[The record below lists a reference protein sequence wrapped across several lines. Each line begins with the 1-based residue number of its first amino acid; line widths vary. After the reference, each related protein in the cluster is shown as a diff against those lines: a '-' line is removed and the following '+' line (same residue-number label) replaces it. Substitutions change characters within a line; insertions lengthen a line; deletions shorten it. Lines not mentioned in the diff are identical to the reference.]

1 MTVYLALLH
10 YEKEEALMKGQ
21 VHYEKR
27 GASALLSI
35 DNPPVNPLSS
45 GVRQGLFDGV
55 ARALADTEVKA
66 IVLTGLNRAFIA
78 GADISEFGA
87 AATQGAS
94 LNEVLDQMESS
105 PKPIIAAINGTAF
118 GGGLEV
124 ALCCDYRIASSTA
137 PVGLPEV
144 KLGLLPGAGG
154 TQRLPRLVGAAAAIQ
169 AIVSGDPIPAAKA
182 LDMGI
187 VDKVVE
193 TDIVE
198 SGLEFA
204 DEIIS
209 KGSPTRKIRDLVDK
223 IQADKGN
230 TELFELAAAGLDKTH
245 RGQFAPQQILKCI
258 EAAVNAADFAAGMAV
273 EGQCFAEC
281 LNHPQREALIH
292 IFFAERAANKIPGLS
307 KEVPL
312 IDVQKASIIGAGTMG
327 GGIAMCFANA
337 GIAVLIH
344 DNDPDGL
351 ERGLKV
357 IAGNYART
365 VAKGRLSQQEMD
377 RRMALIQP
385 AASMDEL
392 GDADVVIEAVYE
404 NLDLKKEIFS
414 KLDSIMKPGAL
425 LATNTS
431 GLDVDAIAAST
442 SRPEFVCGMHF
453 FSPANVMKLLEVVK
467 GEKSSPAALGTAMAL
482 GKRLGKVSVMAGNC
496 PGFIGNRMIGGYSYQ
511 ANLMILEGATPA
523 QIDKVIYDFGLAM
536 GPFAMADMV
545 GLDLGWR
552 ARKMR
557 GGSNEVTSR
566 IPDELCE
573 LGRYG
578 QKNGLGYYRYED
590 GSRLPI
596 ADSIADEVIA
606 KVSEDLGYQRKS
618 FSDEEILKRCIYPLV
633 NIGAKLLEEGHALR
647 AGDIDTVY
655 VNGYGF
661 PTHVGG
667 PMWFADA
674 QGLGEVLA
682 DIQRFFDETGAD
694 VWKPS
699 ALLERLATEGK
710 TFASLDG

>member
-1 MTVYLALLH
+1 
-10 YEKEEALMKGQ
+10 MKGQ

-27 GASALLSI
+27 GKSALLSI

-55 ARALADTEVKA
+55 GRALADPEIKA

-94 LNEVLDQMESS
+94 LNDVLEQMESS

-124 ALCCDYRIASSTA
+124 ALCCDYRIASSAA

-154 TQRLPRLVGAAAAIQ
+154 TQRLPRLVGAAAAVQ
-169 AIVSGDPIPAAKA
+169 AIVSGDPILAGKA
-182 LDMGI
+182 LNMGI
-187 VDKVVE
+187 VDKVVD

-204 DEIIS
+204 NEIIA

-223 IQADKGN
+223 IQVDKGN
-230 TELFELAAAGLDKTH
+230 TELFDSVAANLDKTN

-258 EAAVNAADFAAGMAV
+258 QAAVNAEDFDAGMAV
-273 EGQCFAEC
+273 EAQCFSEC

-307 KEVPL
+307 KDVPL
-312 IDVQKASIIGAGTMG
+312 IDVHKAAIIGAGTMG
-327 GGIAMCFANA
+327 GGFAMNFANA

-344 DNDPDGL
+344 DNDPEGL

-377 RRMALIQP
+377 QRMALIQP
-385 AASMDEL
+385 AGSLEEL

-414 KLDSIMKPGAL
+414 KLDTIMKPGAL

-467 GEKSSPAALGTAMAL
+467 GEKSSPATLGTAMAL

-523 QIDKVIYDFGLAM
+523 QIDKVIYEFGLAM

-557 GGSNEVTSR
+557 ATRRRWPASRPRTASSGSPSSAWRRQRSCSSWWRSR
-566 IPDELCE
+566 
-573 LGRYG
+573 R
-578 QKNGLGYYRYED
+578 RTW
-590 GSRLPI
+590 R
-596 ADSIADEVIA
+596 
-606 KVSEDLGYQRKS
+606 RTR
-618 FSDEEILKRCIYPLV
+618 KRCCVEP
-633 NIGAKLLEEGHALR
+633 
-647 AGDIDTVY
+647 
-655 VNGYGF
+655 
-661 PTHVGG
+661 P
-667 PMWFADA
+667 
-674 QGLGEVLA
+674 
-682 DIQRFFDETGAD
+682 
-694 VWKPS
+694 
-699 ALLERLATEGK
+699 
-710 TFASLDG
+710 ASR

>member
-1 MTVYLALLH
+1 
-10 YEKEEALMKGQ
+10 
-21 VHYEKR
+21 
-27 GASALLSI
+27 
-35 DNPPVNPLSS
+35 
-45 GVRQGLFDGV
+45 
-55 ARALADTEVKA
+55 
-66 IVLTGLNRAFIA
+66 
-78 GADISEFGA
+78 
-87 AATQGAS
+87 
-94 LNEVLDQMESS
+94 
-105 PKPIIAAINGTAF
+105 
-118 GGGLEV
+118 
-124 ALCCDYRIASSTA
+124 A

-169 AIVSGDPIPAAKA
+169 AIVSGNPIVAGKA

-204 DEIIS
+204 EEIIS

-230 TELFELAAAGLDKTH
+230 TELFELAATGLDKTH

-258 EAAVNAADFAAGMAV
+258 EAAVNAADFDAGMAV
-273 EGQCFAEC
+273 ERQCFSEC
-281 LNHPQREALIH
+281 LSHPQREALIH

-351 ERGLKV
+351 QRGLKV

-377 RRMALIQP
+377 SRMALIQP

-414 KLDSIMKPGAL
+414 KLDTIMKPGAL

-590 GSRLPI
+590 ASRLPI
-596 ADSIADEVIA
+596 ADPIADEVIA
-606 KVSEDLGYQRKS
+606 KVSENLGYQRKS

-661 PTHVGG
+661 PTYVGG

-699 ALLERLATEGK
+699 ALLERLAAEGK